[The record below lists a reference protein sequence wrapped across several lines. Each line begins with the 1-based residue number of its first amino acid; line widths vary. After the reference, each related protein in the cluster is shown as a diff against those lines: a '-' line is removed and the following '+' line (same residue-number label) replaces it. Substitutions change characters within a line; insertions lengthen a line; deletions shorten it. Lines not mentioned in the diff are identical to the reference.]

1 MKPNSIYIAAT
12 GEHVGK
18 TTTTLGLLSALQRQK
33 INPGYCKPLGQKFV
47 NVEGGRVDKDAVL
60 FAQFLNYQL
69 EPLIHSPIILG
80 GGATAR
86 YLDNP
91 TPEAFSNSL
100 LKASKV
106 LRNRYEM
113 VVYEGTGHP
122 GVGSV
127 VDHSNAQV
135 ARMLNTGV
143 ILVVEAGVGNAIDRM
158 NLSLSLFR
166 EQGVPIYGIIINKT
180 LPDKLDY
187 IHRYI
192 RKKADQ
198 MGIDV
203 LGVIPYDEELVHP
216 LVGTVCTTIGG
227 KTLYNEHKT
236 ENKVREV
243 IAGSL
248 VDLNELKS
256 FKNLLLVVS
265 SRRLDDAIRK
275 IESLSQITGKKESP
289 LSGIIITGYNEV
301 SQYAKDYV
309 MRHELPVLHS
319 HLDTYEAVIKISRI
333 EVKINTKTPW
343 KIKRATELFN
353 QYVDH
358 GKILEILYQAPQ
370 PSTYPV
376 AAD

>member
-1 MKPNSIYIAAT
+1 MMKLNSIYIAAT

-18 TTTTLGLLSALQRQK
+18 TTTTLGLLSVLKRQG

-47 NVEGGRVDKDAVL
+47 TVDGQKVDKDAVL
-60 FAQFLNYQL
+60 FAEFLHYTIEQ
-69 EPLIHSPIILG
+69 EIHSPIILG
-80 GGATAR
+80 SGATAQ

-91 TPEAFSNSL
+91 QPEAVTKRV

-106 LRNRYEM
+106 LQNRYDM
-113 VVYEGTGHP
+113 VVFEGTGHA

-127 VDHSNAQV
+127 IDHSNADV
-135 ARMLNTGV
+135 ARMIGTQAIV
-143 ILVVEAGVGNAIDRM
+143 VVEAGIGNAIDRVNM
-158 NLSLSLFR
+158 AMAMFR
-166 EQGVPIYGIIINKT
+166 EQKVPICGIIINKT
-180 LPDKLDY
+180 IPDKIDY
-187 IHRYI
+187 IHHYI
-192 RKKADQ
+192 KQKMDR
-198 MGIDV
+198 MGIPI

-216 LVGTVCTTIGG
+216 LISTICGAIKGTV
-227 KTLYNEHKT
+227 LYNE
-236 ENKVREV
+236 ESLDNKVREV

-265 SRRLDDAIRK
+265 SRRTDDAIRK
-275 IESLSQITGKKESP
+275 LESLSQMMGKKDCP
-289 LSGIIITGYNEV
+289 LAGIIITGYNEITPF
-301 SQYAKDYV
+301 AKEYIEK
-309 MRHELPVLHS
+309 HKLPVLHT

-358 GKILEILYQAPQ
+358 GKILEILHETQ
-370 PSTYPV
+370 PV
-376 AAD
+376 